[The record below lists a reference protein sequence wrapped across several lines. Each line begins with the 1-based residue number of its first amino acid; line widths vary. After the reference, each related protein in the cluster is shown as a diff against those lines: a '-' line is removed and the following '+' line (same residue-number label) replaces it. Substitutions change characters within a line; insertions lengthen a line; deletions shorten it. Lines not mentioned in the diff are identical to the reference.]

1 MEKAAAVIASI
12 DLIKS
17 AIDKL
22 GSLDR
27 SSSTNTQ
34 IRDDVIKSVHNITNG
49 LRECIAHLDSGL
61 RNTNLART
69 HGEIRKMKDRL
80 VNIRNELHTGHTTI
94 AKAYAEGGDNR
105 DNAHLIMLEL
115 GTLVDG
121 IKGIAF

>member
-1 MEKAAAVIASI
+1 MGSNAVIAVI

-22 GSLDR
+22 RSLDR
-27 SSSTNTQ
+27 SSATNTQ
-34 IRDDVIKSVHNITNG
+34 IRDDVIKSVHTITNG

-61 RNTNLART
+61 RNTNLARQ
-69 HGEIRKMKDRL
+69 HEEIRKKKERL
-80 VNIRNELHTGHTTI
+80 IQIRNELQTGHVTL
-94 AKAYAEGGDNR
+94 AKAYVEGGDNR

-115 GTLVDG
+115 GTLVDE